1 MFQPHMTEQTT
12 TEVVADDTIFTTH
25 ARLPDGDSHAL
36 PAPAGWRLMEVL
48 RDYGLPIR
56 AECGGACACATC
68 HIRVI
73 RPGRVPL
80 EMPEDDELD
89 RLDTIFDADDSSRL
103 ACQILTGPQT
113 DGLIIALATDSVS
126 TDPVSSSPVPADWRG
141 LADWR
146 GEAMTQEGGLQETMS
161 RQGCSREEGS

>member
-1 MFQPHMTEQTT
+1 MFPPNLAEQTA
-12 TEVVADDTIFTTH
+12 TEVAVDDTIFTTH
-25 ARLPDGDSHAL
+25 ACLPSGDRHTL

-68 HIRVI
+68 HIRVM

-80 EMPEDDELD
+80 GTPEDDELG
-89 RLDTIFDADDSSRL
+89 RLDTIFDADDNSRL

-113 DGLIIALATDSVS
+113 DGLIIALASDSVL
-126 TDPVSSSPVPADWRG
+126 TGPVPSVPV

-146 GEAMTQEGGLQETMS
+146 GEAAMHEGGLHETMS
-161 RQGCSREEGS
+161 GQGGLWEEGS